1 MKSLNVLMIAY
12 ACDPEGGGEHW
23 LGWGWALEA
32 SRSHRVTLFTTS
44 RAKPALEEY
53 VAKHQ
58 IELHCLDIPP
68 WVRWLSN
75 FPPNAGA
82 WLRKCWW
89 QRIALAKARKLHAA
103 RPFDVVHQTTFHTFR
118 IPFSCSNLGIPS
130 VWGPVAGGEFVPAG
144 FDRSLGQAA
153 RSERKRAFLNRL
165 NLKMPWVTASLKRAS
180 VILVSN
186 RTTLNFLPPAV
197 HEKCVVMSP
206 NALREDDIHELNT
219 TETNHSIFEILFAG
233 HCAATRA
240 MPLVFDALA
249 LGLPVDWHLRI
260 VGTGEAVGFW
270 KKEVER
276 HGLSERIDF
285 TGSVPRKTLN
295 DYYGKTSVLVFPGLR
310 DSGGSALLEAM
321 TLALP
326 ILTFDWGGPGEMVDQ
341 DSAVLVQVRNP
352 DQTVVDIHAGLCRLA
367 TRQVEARRL
376 GKAAR
381 ARALANFRWNEKW
394 KVVDKIYHQ
403 LAN

>member
-1 MKSLNVLMIAY
+1 MKY
-12 ACDPEGGGEHW
+12 TE
-23 LGWGWALEA
+23 
-32 SRSHRVTLFTTS
+32 
-44 RAKPALEEY
+44 
-53 VAKHQ
+53 
-58 IELHCLDIPP
+58 
-68 WVRWLSN
+68 
-75 FPPNAGA
+75 
-82 WLRKCWW
+82 
-89 QRIALAKARKLHAA
+89 
-103 RPFDVVHQTTFHTFR
+103 
-118 IPFSCSNLGIPS
+118 
-130 VWGPVAGGEFVPAG
+130 
-144 FDRSLGQAA
+144 
-153 RSERKRAFLNRL
+153 
-165 NLKMPWVTASLKRAS
+165 MPQ
-180 VILVSN
+180 
-186 RTTLNFLPPAV
+186 
-197 HEKCVVMSP
+197 
-206 NALREDDIHELNT
+206 
-219 TETNHSIFEILFAG
+219 
-233 HCAATRA
+233 
-240 MPLVFDALA
+240 
-249 LGLPVDWHLRI
+249 
-260 VGTGEAVGFW
+260 FW